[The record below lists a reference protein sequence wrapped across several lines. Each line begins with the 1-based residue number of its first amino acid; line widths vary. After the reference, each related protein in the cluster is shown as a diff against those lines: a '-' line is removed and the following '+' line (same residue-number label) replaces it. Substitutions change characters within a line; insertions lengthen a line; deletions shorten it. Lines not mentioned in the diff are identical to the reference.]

1 MNAPQNLLAQQCNA
15 AGARVMHRPAANGQ
29 ERTMR
34 KRIFAMA
41 SSAALAVATASV
53 PAGAMPLPGGGGVAF
68 DANVIQVQGKEMRGG
83 PGGGGFS
90 GGTGGNVA
98 GSISRGGDGPGG
110 NIRGSFGGRAGP
122 DAGGRAGAD
131 AGVTV
136 RRGDGPGVSGRGQ
149 VSGEQRFTREG
160 DSRPR
165 GRVGNSD
172 RRDFSYGGNSRKGD
186 FSRWAGNRPHIR
198 HRGWSRDHRHRFFGA
213 FLIGVPFGYA
223 AVSSHPCYD
232 WFYGP
237 QGWGYYWSYD
247 RCPV

>member
-1 MNAPQNLLAQQCNA
+1 
-15 AGARVMHRPAANGQ
+15 
-29 ERTMR
+29 MR
-34 KRIFAMA
+34 QRMFAMV

-53 PAGAMPLPGGGGVAF
+53 PAGALPLPAGGGAAF
-68 DANVIQVQGKEMRGG
+68 DANVIQVQGNEMRGG
-83 PGGGGFS
+83 PGGGGGLS
-90 GGTGGNVA
+90 GRAGGSVG
-98 GSISRGGDGPGG
+98 GSVSRGGDGPSG
-110 NIRGSFGGRAGP
+110 NVRGSF
-122 DAGGRAGAD
+122 GGRAGAD
-131 AGVTV
+131 AGVNI
-136 RRGDGPGVSGRGQ
+136 RRGDGPSVSGRGQ
-149 VSGEQRFTREG
+149 VTGEQRFTREG

-165 GRVGNSD
+165 ARVGDSD
-172 RRDFSYGGNSRKGD
+172 RRDFSRRGDRKGD